1 MGSWVA
7 GMTVRTGGNKEK
19 YICGKHGGDGEKQ
32 ENLFIV
38 AVFAERV
45 CSDAVKVIQAW
56 QQPSPLRFST
66 EETVAGKKLRSL
78 EANLQ
83 TLRACQTEEAAAPN
97 KIFFFFLQSHA
108 ARRGISQSDTNHMLH
123 GGAGDHK
130 LHLLSQHGRCRLLL
144 DQVVS
149 PVDLQLG
156 LQVGRR
162 MQVLAVFSRAAALRA
177 RDKSL

>member
-1 MGSWVA
+1 MQRPRKGRRRKRTTEERGTAVGSWVA

-97 KIFFFFLQSHA
+97 KIFFFSCKV
-108 ARRGISQSDTNHMLH
+108 M
-123 GGAGDHK
+123 
-130 LHLLSQHGRCRLLL
+130 RL
-144 DQVVS
+144 V
-149 PVDLQLG
+149 
-156 LQVGRR
+156 
-162 MQVLAVFSRAAALRA
+162 AVFPRATLTTCCMVVPGIINCIC
-177 RDKSL
+177 